1 MSVKLSADEV
11 ARVEVKAGQWS
22 AVQEKEKRME
32 EMSLGELLYRALVE
46 THVARGATAV
56 SA

>member
-1 MSVKLSADEV
+1 VKLNAVSAV
-11 ARVEVKAGQWS
+11 QVEVKAGQWS